1 MPVGRLMISFIVP
14 VRNDAVRL
22 GKCLEAIRRNDC
34 DPQEVEIVVA
44 DNGSVDESPDVA
56 RSAGATGLDLPG
68 HRVTALRNIGAGRA
82 TADVLAFC
90 DADNLIGPAWV
101 GIVHSLFEDPRV
113 AAVGTSYSPP
123 EPCTW
128 VQHAY
133 DGLRDHSPGTRSTR
147 WLGAGNM
154 AVRRSAFEEVGGF
167 DESLETCE
175 DVDLCNRLRTAGWML
190 LSDSRLS
197 NVHLGDPETLNEVF
211 WGELWRGRN
220 NLKVSLR
227 GKPSWR
233 DLPSIALPVVNLGLL
248 GAASVGLLAAPF
260 GGLALFGIAISGSIG
275 LAVMRAL
282 RMLQLSDRL
291 GWRQVPQAFA
301 VAGIYELA
309 RALALIWTVDHHRNR
324 KA

>member
-1 MPVGRLMISFIVP
+1 MISFIVP
-14 VRNDAVRL
+14 VRNDAERL
-22 GKCLEAIRRNDC
+22 EKCLEAIRRSDC
-34 DPQEVEIVVA
+34 DPSEVEIVVV

-56 RSAGATGLDLPG
+56 HSAGARVLNLPG
-68 HRVTALRNIGAGRA
+68 LRVTGLRNIGAGEA
-82 TADVLAFC
+82 KSDVLAFC
-90 DADNLIGPAWV
+90 DSDNLIGSSWV
-101 GIVHSLFEDPRV
+101 GVVQRLLDDDPRV
-113 AAVGTSYSPP
+113 AAVGASYSPP
-123 EPCTW
+123 DPSTW
-128 VQHAY
+128 VQRAY
-133 DGLRDHSPGTRSTR
+133 DGLRDHSPGTRNTR

>member
-1 MPVGRLMISFIVP
+1 MISFIVP

-22 GKCLEAIRRNDC
+22 GKCLEAIRRCDS
-34 DPQEVEIVVA
+34 DPQEVEIVVV

-56 RSAGATGLDLPG
+56 RSAGAEVLDLPG

-82 TADVLAFC
+82 RADVLAFC
-90 DADNLIGPAWV
+90 DADNLIGPSWV
-101 GIVHSLFEDPRV
+101 RIAQRLLLDPRV
-113 AAVGTSYSPP
+113 AAVGTSCSPP
-123 EPCTW
+123 NPATW
-128 VQHAY
+128 VQRAY

-175 DVDLCNRLRTAGWML
+175 DVDLCNRLRSAGWRL

-197 NVHLGDPETLNEVF
+197 NVHLGDPQTLNEVF

-233 DLPSIALPVVNLGLL
+233 DLPSLAIPVVNLGLL
-248 GAASVGLLAAPF
+248 GAASVGLVAAPF
-260 GGLALFGIAISGSIG
+260 GGLALFGVAISGLIG
-275 LAVMRAL
+275 FAAMRAL
-282 RMLQLSDRL
+282 RMVQLSDRL
-291 GWRQVPQAFA
+291 GWRQVPQTFA
-301 VAGIYELA
+301 VAGTYELA
-309 RALALIWTVDHHRNR
+309 RALALVWAVDHHRNR
-324 KA
+324 RA